1 MTIAEKLIC
10 WSIVV
15 RVCELI
21 DQDLSKYNNL
31 QLIQTL
37 LKTRDDI
44 SNTLRENI
52 NAYENSDLNKLNNL
66 NVPLDL
72 LNQLASILIDDTL
85 LDADSIKNFGNLLG
99 DN

>member
-21 DQDLSKYNNL
+21 NEDLSQYNNL

-44 SNTLRENI
+44 SNTLKESI
-52 NAYENSDLNKLNNL
+52 NTYENSDLNKLSNL
-66 NVPLDL
+66 QVPLDM
-72 LNQLASILIDDTL
+72 LNQLASILIEDTL
-85 LDADSIKNFGNLLG
+85 LDADAINNFGNLMT
-99 DN
+99 NN